1 VKRLLWLGIVFVF
14 GVAGF
19 LVYGKL
25 FPQSEIKVLETA
37 RVEKGKIR
45 GVLVETGI
53 VKPQVG
59 AQVKVGTR
67 ATGTIV
73 KMNVQVGDRVRK
85 DQLIAL
91 IDDREIRKGI
101 EQAKAALESAQKTL
115 RQAELTYPQRIQ
127 EAKAS
132 NEYAQKNAARLKDLA
147 ARDYIAKDDADKALS
162 QADMTGATLKRFEEE
177 YRTQR
182 QIALANVE
190 DRAAQLR
197 QQEVRLTYTEIYA
210 PMDGVVSEVTAQE
223 GETMVAGLQ
232 VANLVTVLDPS
243 RLEMWIYVD
252 ETDIGK
258 AQLGQAVE
266 YYVDT
271 FPTRTLY
278 GRIDQLYPQP
288 VVKDNIVYYLAIV
301 RVSSEDASVLKPEM
315 TTHVRV
321 IFAEKQD
328 VLIAPNAAVKF
339 ERGTQIVYRVTG
351 PNQVQKVDV
360 AIGIRGEEF
369 TEILSGTSEH
379 DELATK
385 LVLPVALKSEGAK

>member
-1 VKRLLWLGIVFVF
+1 VKKLVWVLLTIAALG
-14 GVAGF
+14 GGGF
-19 LVYGKL
+19 LIYQKF
-25 FPQSEIKVLETA
+25 FPKSEIKVLETA

-59 AQVKVGTR
+59 AQVKIGTR

-73 KMNVQVGDRVRK
+73 KMKVQVGDRVSK

-101 EQAKAALESAQKTL
+101 EQAKAALDSAQKTL
-115 RQAELTYPQRIQ
+115 MQVELTYPQRIH
-127 EAKAS
+127 EARAS
-132 NEYAQKNAARLKDLA
+132 SEYAQKNAGRLKELV
-147 ARDYIAKDDADKALS
+147 ARDYIAKDDAEKAKS
-162 QADMTGATLKRFEEE
+162 QADMTGAALKRLEAE

-190 DRAAQLR
+190 DRAAQLK

-210 PMDGVVSEVTAQE
+210 PVDGIVSEVTAQE

-232 VANLVTVLDPS
+232 VANLVTVLDPT

-258 AQLGQAVE
+258 VQLGQAVE

-271 FPTRTLY
+271 FPNRTFY
-278 GRIDQLYPQP
+278 GRIDQIYPQP

-301 RVSSEDASVLKPEM
+301 RVSPEDAVSLKPEM

-321 IFAEKQD
+321 VFSEKED
-328 VLIAPNAAVKF
+328 ILIAPNAAVKF
-339 ERGTQIVYRVTG
+339 ERGKQMVYRVTG
-351 PNQVQKVDV
+351 PNKVEKVDV
-360 AIGIRGEEF
+360 AIGIRGEEN
-369 TEILSGTSEH
+369 TEILSGAREH
-379 DELATK
+379 DEVATK
-385 LVLPVALKSEGAK
+385 LLLPPTPKP